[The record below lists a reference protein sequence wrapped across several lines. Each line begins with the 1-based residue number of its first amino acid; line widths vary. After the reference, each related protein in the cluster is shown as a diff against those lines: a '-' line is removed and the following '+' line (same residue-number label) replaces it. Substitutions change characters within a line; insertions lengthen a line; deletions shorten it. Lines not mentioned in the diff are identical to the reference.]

1 MLYSLKCPLERGFI
15 DLSGLTQG
23 LMTPKAMKKTG
34 VGSLEQVVLGNKRS
48 STLDDANTGS
58 SPDHVLDLDSLPS
71 FSSLLKQK
79 RLKV

>member
-1 MLYSLKCPLERGFI
+1 
-15 DLSGLTQG
+15 
-23 LMTPKAMKKTG
+23 MTPKAMKKTG